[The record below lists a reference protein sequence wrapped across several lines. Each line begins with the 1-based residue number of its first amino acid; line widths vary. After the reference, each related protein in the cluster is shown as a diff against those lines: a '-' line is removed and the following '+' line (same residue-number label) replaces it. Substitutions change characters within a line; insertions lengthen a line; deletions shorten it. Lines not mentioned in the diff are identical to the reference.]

1 MTKKI
6 TSTPQF
12 HGTQERLGILLVNLG
27 SPQAPTTSAV
37 RRYLAEFLMDRR
49 VVELPRLLWKIIM
62 HGFILRTRPAQSA
75 KKYKKIWTDQGSPLI
90 DIANRQA
97 QAIEKQL
104 QKQIRGNV
112 IVDVAMRY
120 GDPSIANGLRGLRQ
134 AGARRL
140 LVLPLYPQY
149 SATTTAS
156 VFDAVTEELRNWRW
170 LPDMRFINTYH
181 DHPGY
186 IDALA
191 KSALH
196 HWDKLDRK
204 PDLLLFSFHGIPQH
218 YVDKGDPY
226 FCYCQKTARL
236 VAEKLLLRDNQW
248 KVTFQSRFGKAAWLK
263 PYTDLTLM
271 QLAHKG
277 VKAVDVICPGF
288 SADCLETLE
297 EINIENRQIFLDRG
311 GMDFGYIP
319 ALNDAPEHIK
329 ALCDLIQQHSFG
341 WPETMPNWDAGN
353 RAVDAKKTRER
364 ALQMGAKN

>member
-1 MTKKI
+1 
-6 TSTPQF
+6 
-12 HGTQERLGILLVNLG
+12 
-27 SPQAPTTSAV
+27 
-37 RRYLAEFLMDRR
+37 MDQR
-49 VVELPRLLWKIIM
+49 VVELPRLVWRIIM
-62 HGFILRTRPAQSA
+62 HGLVLRTRPAQSA

-90 DIANRQA
+90 AISTRQA
-97 QAIEKQL
+97 QAIEQQL

-120 GDPSIANGLRGLRQ
+120 GEPSIAEGLRGLRQ

-156 VFDAVTEELRNWRW
+156 VFDAVTEELRSWRW

-181 DHPGY
+181 DQKAY

-196 HWDKLDRK
+196 HWDKLNRK
-204 PDLLLFSFHGIPQH
+204 PDMLLFSFHGIPQH

-248 KVTFQSRFGKAAWLK
+248 KVTFQSRFGKAAWLQ
-263 PYTDLTLM
+263 PATDHILM

-277 VKAVDVICPGF
+277 VKTVDVMCPGF

-297 EINIENRQIFLDRG
+297 EIDIENRQIFLDRG
-311 GMDFGYIP
+311 GKDFGYIS
-319 ALNDAPEHIK
+319 ALNDQPDHIK

-341 WPETMPNWDAGN
+341 WPETMPNWDAGM
-353 RAVDAKKTRER
+353 RAVDAKKTREQ
-364 ALQMGAKN
+364 ALRMGAKN